1 MSEWYY
7 ADAQRERH
15 GPVDAGTIRDLFR
28 KGELDL
34 ATLVWC
40 EGMSQWQPLSEAA
53 EELQLLVTPP
63 ASSGIDLRAD
73 YTAIADGSAV
83 AAATAAAA
91 DRANSPYAAPGT
103 ISHDHANVVHG
114 GEVVYAGLWR
124 RFAASII
131 DSFVTAMLSY
141 VLLIPL
147 MLVMGVS
154 MASLASSDVG
164 SMGAMATFYVLNY
177 AISILV
183 PAVYFGWMY
192 SSGNMASL
200 GKMAV
205 GIKVVR
211 TDGERL
217 SFWRGFLR
225 YISLILF
232 TVITCGLGMLI
243 AGLMV
248 AFTQRKQGVHDMIC
262 DTLVV
267 DKWAF
272 TGNPEWQQR
281 GLGTVTIVVLSIFGL
296 LALVG
301 IVAMVAIIGLA
312 ASSSHG

>member
-15 GPVDAGTIRDLFR
+15 GPVEAGAIRELFR

-34 ATLVWC
+34 TTLVWR
-40 EGMSQWQPLSEAA
+40 EGMSQWQPLSAAA
-53 EELQLLVTPP
+53 EELQLLVTAP
-63 ASSGIDLRAD
+63 ASEGIDLRAD

-83 AAATAAAA
+83 AAAAAAAA
-91 DRANSPYAAPGT
+91 DRQDSPYAAPGT
-103 ISHDHANVVHG
+103 VSRDYSNVVHG
-114 GEVVYAGLWR
+114 GEVVHAGLWR

-131 DSFVTAMLSY
+131 DSFVTGILSY
-141 VLLIPL
+141 ALLIPL

-154 MASLASSDVG
+154 MASLSGSDVASAG
-164 SMGAMATFYVLNY
+164 VMVTFYTLNY

-192 SSGNMASL
+192 STSNMASL

-211 TDGERL
+211 GNGEGL
-217 SFWRGFLR
+217 TFWRGFLR
-225 YISLILF
+225 YIALVLF
-232 TVITCGLGMLI
+232 TVVTCGLGVLI
-243 AGLMV
+243 SGLMV
-248 AFTQRKQGVHDMIC
+248 AFTQRKQGVHDMVC

-272 TGNPEWQQR
+272 TDNPEWQQR

-296 LALVG
+296 LALLG
-301 IVAMVAIIGLA
+301 IVAVLAVIGI
-312 ASSSHG
+312 ASSNFN